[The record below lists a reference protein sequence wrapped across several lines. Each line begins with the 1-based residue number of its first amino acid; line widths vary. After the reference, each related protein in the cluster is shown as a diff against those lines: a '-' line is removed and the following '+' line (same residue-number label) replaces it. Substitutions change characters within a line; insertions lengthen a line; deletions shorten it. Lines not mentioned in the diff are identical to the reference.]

1 MAIVLIA
8 YNNSACDR
16 SRTRGT
22 RLRSQ
27 AIMMQRSRYGRSRRH
42 AWFLVLL
49 VAFAFCVLLQPTLAA
64 AAKKKKKKKVGK
76 KKAKAKAKSAKSAK
90 KKKGK
95 KAKKKAPKR
104 KLTAEEAE
112 VAHAAKLGVPKNLQ
126 KAFGMLR
133 CTACERMME
142 KHKKTLA
149 RMLNKKA
156 RWNDKTQAS
165 KTMKPVAIPRNT

>member
-1 MAIVLIA
+1 M
-8 YNNSACDR
+8 
-16 SRTRGT
+16 
-22 RLRSQ
+22 
-27 AIMMQRSRYGRSRRH
+27 
-42 AWFLVLL
+42 
-49 VAFAFCVLLQPTLAA
+49 
-64 AAKKKKKKKVGK
+64 K
-76 KKAKAKAKSAKSAK
+76 AKSAK

-126 KAFGMLR
+126 KAFPMLR

-149 RMLNKKA
+149 RMLNKKV

-165 KTMKPVAIPRNT
+165 KTMKYRPVAVPRNTRLQRKRCVCTATAWMLTVAERFCKLFDRARC